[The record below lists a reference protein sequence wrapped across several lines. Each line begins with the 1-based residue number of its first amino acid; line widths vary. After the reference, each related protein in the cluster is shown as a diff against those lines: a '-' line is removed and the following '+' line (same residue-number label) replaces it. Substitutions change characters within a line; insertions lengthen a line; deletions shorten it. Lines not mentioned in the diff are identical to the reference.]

1 MITVKTLKDTIED
14 LRNVHKFEDDAQIL
28 IADDLM
34 ENTRMGYVHV
44 IFNEGDVEVKLSK
57 KLEHTNPWDVREV
70 P

>member
-34 ENTRMGYVHV
+34 ENTRMGCVHV

-57 KLEHTNPWDVREV
+57 KLKHTNPWDVREV